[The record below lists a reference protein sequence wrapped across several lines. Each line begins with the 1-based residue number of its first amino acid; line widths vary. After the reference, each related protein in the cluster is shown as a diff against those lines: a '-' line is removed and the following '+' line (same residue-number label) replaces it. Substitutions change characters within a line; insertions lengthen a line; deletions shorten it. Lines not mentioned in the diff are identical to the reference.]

1 MNALLVRVG
10 ADSSQGGGGW
20 NGPIDCQSQE
30 FVYVPIPENKKATV
44 RPGLEKPFR
53 ALERALASFGVG
65 LPSHLRERHMH
76 LDPDFTHLTYGDS
89 RERGKQIREKL
100 RVGDRIVFYAGL
112 ADVRG
117 ASRLVYAIIGMLVVE
132 EFIPASEIPERDW
145 DMNAHSRVYLDPSD
159 EDIVVRGRHQVSGRL
174 RHCLAFGE
182 YRDRAYRVRRDL
194 LDAWGGLSVKD
205 GYVQRSAR
213 LPVFCDP
220 MRFLRWLE
228 RQQPVLVQA
237 NN

>member
-1 MNALLVRVG
+1 VKALLVRVA
-10 ADSSQGGGGW
+10 ADSSEFGGSW
-20 NGPIDCQSQE
+20 NGPVDSRSHE
-30 FVYVPIPENKKATV
+30 FVYVPIPEKEKTTV
-44 RPGLEKPFR
+44 HPGLEKPFS
-53 ALERALASFGVG
+53 ALEPVLARFGVG
-65 LPSHLRERHMH
+65 LPGRLRERHMH

-89 RERGKQIREKL
+89 RQRAKQLRDKL
-100 RVGDRIVFYAGL
+100 RAGDRIVFYAGL
-112 ADVRG
+112 ADVR
-117 ASRLVYAIIGMLVVE
+117 AAPRLVYAIIGMLVVE
-132 EFIPASEIPERDW
+132 QLIPASEIPERDW
-145 DMNAHSRVYLDPSD
+145 DMNAHSRVYLNPSD
-159 EDIVVRGRHQVSGRL
+159 EDIVVRGRHEVSGRL
-174 RHCLAFGE
+174 RHCLPFGE

-213 LPVFCDP
+213 LPQFLDP